1 MKADFVMKSS
11 AGIAENIRTARIR
24 AGKSRAEAAAHLALN
39 PAWYGDLEQRDGEL
53 AATLTLLQGVAL
65 AELFGLRLADLFG
78 ETVPAGERIALPDLP
93 GRIRVHVA
101 ATGISLDVLEQQ
113 LGWELGPFLEAP
125 VQLATE
131 LPIAFFQ
138 ALADV
143 LGLHWLLLVP
153 DDAAAQ
159 R

>member
-1 MKADFVMKSS
+1 MQTAS
-11 AGIAENIRTARIR
+11 NIRSARIR
-24 AGKSRAEAAAHLALN
+24 AGKSRAEVAAHLALN
-39 PAWYGDLEQRDGEL
+39 PAWYDDLEQRDGEL
-53 AATLTLLQGVAL
+53 AATLTLFQGVAL

-78 ETVPAGERIALPDLP
+78 ETVPAGERVALPDLP
-93 GRIRVHVA
+93 ERIRAHVA
-101 ATGISLDVLEQQ
+101 ATGVSLDQFERR
-113 LGWELGPFLEAP
+113 LGWELAPFMEAP

-138 ALADV
+138 ALAGN

>member
-1 MKADFVMKSS
+1 MQTAASL
-11 AGIAENIRTARIR
+11 RTARIR
-24 AGKSRAEAAAHLALN
+24 AGKSRAEVAAHLALN
-39 PAWYGDLEQRDGEL
+39 PAWYDDLERRDGEL
-53 AATLTLLQGVAL
+53 AATLTLFQGVAL

-78 ETVPAGERIALPDLP
+78 ETVPAGERVALPDLP
-93 GRIRVHVA
+93 ERIRAHVA
-101 ATGISLDVLEQQ
+101 ATGVSLDQFEQR
-113 LGWELGPFLEAP
+113 LGWELAPFMEAP

-138 ALADV
+138 ALAGK

>member
-1 MKADFVMKSS
+1 MSTYVPTPIASS
-11 AGIAENIRTARIR
+11 AANIRSARIR

-39 PAWYGDLEQRDGEL
+39 PAWYDDLEQRDGEL
-53 AATLTLLQGVAL
+53 AATLTLFQGVAL
-65 AELFGLRLADLFG
+65 AEFFGLRLADLFG
-78 ETVPAGERIALPDLP
+78 ETVPDGERMALPDLP
-93 GRIRVHVA
+93 ERIRAHLTA
-101 ATGISLDVLEQQ
+101 AGISLDRFEEQ

-138 ALADV
+138 ALAGA

-153 DDAAAQ
+153 DAS
-159 R
+159 

>member
-1 MKADFVMKSS
+1 VSRYTPALVVPS
-11 AGIAENIRTARIR
+11 AANIRNARIR

-39 PAWYGDLEQRDGEL
+39 PAWYDDLEQRDGEL
-53 AATLTLLQGVAL
+53 AATLTLFQGVAL

-78 ETVPAGERIALPDLP
+78 ETVPAGERVALPDLP
-93 GRIRVHVA
+93 ERIRA
-101 ATGISLDVLEQQ
+101 YLLAKGMSLDTFEDQ

-138 ALADV
+138 ALAGALD
-143 LGLHWLLLVP
+143 LHWVLLVP
-153 DDAAAQ
+153 DGAAD
-159 R
+159 